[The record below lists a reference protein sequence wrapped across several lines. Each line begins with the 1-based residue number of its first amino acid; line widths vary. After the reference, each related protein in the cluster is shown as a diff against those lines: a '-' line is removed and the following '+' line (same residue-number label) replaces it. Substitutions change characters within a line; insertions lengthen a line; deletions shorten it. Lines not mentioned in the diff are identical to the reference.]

1 MPSEHLTKADPLELV
16 SSRLPR
22 RLAET
27 VEAARE
33 VTNPGVTNGTRTG
46 GEKIRDDTNPVA
58 MTARIAGTMAAPA
71 GTVVTA
77 ATATVAPAPATGK
90 ATSAVT
96 AVMVAMTGMAG
107 TDAMHGM
114 HGMRGM
120 RAMVEERRDTAVTGA
135 VRAETSGDMR
145 TAIEAA
151 ITMTVKDAMERAVM
165 IEMVVGVAMAA
176 IVMAAT
182 VIAMAV
188 MVGTVTTMAVM
199 VGMVIATAAMVGTDT
214 AMAVMI
220 GTVIAT
226 AVMVAMG
233 IGMAVMVAMVTATAV
248 MVATG
253 IAMAVMAA
261 MPMRINLLVDIP
273 TETIEMIEDVPQR
286 MQAEGRTPEK
296 GLEDEAETKA
306 PEAIVLG
313 VEATEVPGMP
323 GMPGSGET
331 LLLIGATIEAHLVIN
346 AEVIDRGPE
355 SERHFEFA

>member
-1 MPSEHLTKADPLELV
+1 MQRMPSEHLTKADPLELV

-27 VEAARE
+27 VEAAKE

-71 GTVVTA
+71 GTAVTA
-77 ATATVAPAPATGK
+77 GTATVAPAPATGK

-188 MVGTVTTMAVM
+188 MVGTVTAMAVM

-233 IGMAVMVAMVTATAV
+233 IGMAVMVAMVT
-248 MVATG
+248 
-253 IAMAVMAA
+253 AMAVMAA

-323 GMPGSGET
+323 GMPGMPESGET

-346 AEVIDRGPE
+346 TEVIDRGPE
-355 SERHFEFA
+355 IERPEFA